1 MSESPMTAISVRAYF
16 AANTI
21 DNNTLSSAAKEV
33 FQSLASS
40 HGTNITKYNLKAQ
53 KFHSVEEAVYEVLFN
68 KTTIEISSQSSC
80 PLSTWIVSTDCVLLT
95 LSPEVSFYKNDYFL
109 QHGQGSFLKL
119 LDYHTSTAFTSQENS
134 LEEFKSNLMSSQ
146 EFNSLADIRSDVI
159 FPEEVM
165 FEDQFRPVM
174 DPRIYYDTKKEN
186 AFITMFITMAR
197 RPISLFFY
205 SSIGFLIGVMFLI
218 WNDRRYEER
227 NKLLESHFNTV
238 SRAMLEIPSY
248 EEGEESV
255 QGNGTDSDD
264 QSSSKVSESAES
276 YAADKSEAF

>member
-1 MSESPMTAISVRAYF
+1 MAESPLTAISVRAYF

-21 DNNTLSSAAKEV
+21 DDTTLSSAAKEV

-40 HGTNITKYNLKAQ
+40 HGTNTTKYSLKAQ
-53 KFHSVEEAVYEVLFN
+53 KFHSVEEAIYEALFN

-95 LSPEVSFYKNDYFL
+95 LSPDVSFYKNDYFL
-109 QHGQGSFLKL
+109 QHGQGKFIKL
-119 LDYHTSTAFTSQENS
+119 LDYHTSMAFTSQENS
-134 LEEFKSNLMSSQ
+134 LEEFKSNLMSSR

-159 FPEEVM
+159 LPEEVI

-174 DPRIYYDTKKEN
+174 DPRIYYDMKKEN
-186 AFITMFITMAR
+186 AFITMAR
-197 RPISLFFY
+197 RPASLFFY
-205 SSIGFLIGVMFLI
+205 SSIGFLIGTMFLI

-227 NKLLESHFNTV
+227 NKLLKSHFNTV
-238 SRAMLEIPSY
+238 SRAMLEKPSY

-255 QGNGTDSDD
+255 QGNVTDSDD
-264 QSSSKVSESAES
+264 EYSSKVSES
-276 YAADKSEAF
+276 

>member
-1 MSESPMTAISVRAYF
+1 MAESPLTVISVRAYF
-16 AANTI
+16 AGGTI
-21 DNNTLSSAAKEV
+21 DKNTLSSAAKEG

-40 HGTNITKYNLKAQ
+40 YGTNRTNYNLKAQ
-53 KFHSVEEAVYEVLFN
+53 KFHSVEEAIYEVLFN
-68 KTTIEISSQSSC
+68 ETTIEISSQSSC
-80 PLSTWIVSTDCVLLT
+80 PLSTWIISTDCVLLT
-95 LSPEVSFYKNDYFL
+95 LSPEASFYKNDYFL

-146 EFNSLADIRSDVI
+146 EFNSLAVIRSDAI
-159 FPEEVM
+159 LPEEVM

-174 DPRIYYDTKKEN
+174 DPRIYYDLKKEN
-186 AFITMFITMAR
+186 AFTMAR
-197 RPISLFFY
+197 RPLSLFFY

-218 WNDRRYEER
+218 WNDRRCEKR
-227 NKLLESHFNTV
+227 NKLLKSHFNTV
-238 SRAMLEIPSY
+238 SRAMLEKSSY